1 MTGKLGALAG
11 EYRSMLK
18 APEVEEALDL
28 VLFRPLAYGLVK
40 LVQPTRVSPNQ
51 ITFVSLVLG
60 VISGVCY
67 WQGTPAFFLAGAI
80 LLFLTN
86 LFDCADGMLARVR
99 GTGSLT
105 GYLFD
110 GLVDYTTTASVLIGM
125 LHGLDVLADRTLFV
139 WLVGVP
145 GGLSFAWW
153 SAMVDRFRNDWLDKV
168 YGRRRDPRV
177 ELAEM
182 RRIAVEFPPESHL
195 WDRMLIRAYGL
206 YVTLWYS
213 APSPQA
219 VCPSAG
225 ITLETWRQAR
235 RPVMMAAVLL
245 GPTLHLSLMM
255 LAGALNRVDWYFIFS
270 LFFGTAYGLV
280 VLAWRV
286 QVDRR
291 LLVGEAAG
299 VTEGAHH

>member
-1 MTGKLGALAG
+1 MTGRLGALAR

-28 VLFRPLAYGLVK
+28 ILFRPLAYGLVK
-40 LVQPTRVSPNQ
+40 LVQPSPVTPNQ

-60 VISGVCY
+60 VASGACY
-67 WQGTPAFFLAGAI
+67 WQGTPAFFLAGAM
-80 LLFLTN
+80 LAFLTN

-99 GTGSLT
+99 GTSSLT

-110 GLVDYTTTASVLIGM
+110 GLVDYTTNTSVLIGM
-125 LHGLDVLADRTLFV
+125 LHGLDASSDRTLFV

-145 GGLSFAWW
+145 GGLSYAWW

-182 RRIAVEFPPESHL
+182 RRIAAEFPPESHL

-206 YVTLWYS
+206 YVKLWYS
-213 APSPQA
+213 APAPQA

-225 ITLETWRQAR
+225 ITLETWRRAR
-235 RPVMMAAVLL
+235 QPVMMAAVLM

-255 LAGALNRVDWYFIFS
+255 LAGAVNRVDWYFTFS
-270 LFFGTAYGLV
+270 LCFGTAYGLA

-291 LLVGEAAG
+291 LLAGEAACLSEG
-299 VTEGAHH
+299 VSH